1 MKALKRLLTL
11 VIGIIAGIVLVWFGF
26 SDFRETKALQNKGK
40 SATAEVTGG
49 EERSGRRG
57 RKKYYLEIA
66 YKTEKGET
74 QTSRDKVSRSVY
86 EQSESSRKVN
96 VVYLPEK
103 PAVHRIG
110 DKVSTEYGSILFG
123 LAIIGFTGFSAIRG
137 GGGEE

>member
-1 MKALKRLLTL
+1 MKALKRLFSIL
-11 VIGIIAGIVLVWFGF
+11 VGAVAGIVLIYFGF
-26 SDFRETKALQNKGK
+26 TDFRESKALQSKGK

-57 RKKYYLEIA
+57 RKSYYLEIA
-66 YKTEKGET
+66 YKTEKGDT

-86 EQSESSRKVN
+86 DGAESSRKVN

-110 DKVSTEYGSILFG
+110 DKVGTEYGNMLFG
-123 LAIIGFTGFSAIRG
+123 LAIIGFTGFSVVRG
-137 GGGEE
+137 GSEG

>member
-1 MKALKRLLTL
+1 MKALKRLFSLL
-11 VIGIIAGIVLVWFGF
+11 VGAVVGIVLIYFGF
-26 SDFRETKALQNKGK
+26 TSFRESKALQSKGK
-40 SATAEVTGG
+40 TVSAEVTGG

-86 EQSESSRKVN
+86 EQGESSRKVN

-110 DKVSTEYGSILFG
+110 DKVSTEYGNILFG
-123 LAIIGFTGFSAIRG
+123 LAIIGFTGFSAISG
-137 GGGEE
+137 GGSEE